1 MTIKEMEAKI
11 DRLGLEKLEV
21 RLSKGREVDVFI
33 CAIKNNE
40 CAELEEGGQHRGNI
54 VVFDGNGRC
63 WETEAYA
70 LWGKGNDY
78 DVTWGINGYGQ
89 NVPIAVNKYA
99 LVRMPQR
106 DLDPIR
112 D

>member
-70 LWGKGNDY
+70 
-78 DVTWGINGYGQ
+78 YG
-89 NVPIAVNKYA
+89 VKVMIT
-99 LVRMPQR
+99 M
-106 DLDPIR
+106 
-112 D
+112 